1 MKPISIGF
9 EDSLLKE
16 INKKAKVLKVTRA
29 ELIRNAILE
38 YLFRFDEILDAK
50 MLAEAIEKDEEKKPL
65 EKLARELGLN

>member
-16 INKKAKVLKVTRA
+16 INKKAKILDMTRA

-38 YLFRFDEILDAK
+38 YLFHFDEVLDAK
-50 MLAEAIEKDEEKKPL
+50 LLAEAIEKDEEKRPL
-65 EKLARELGLN
+65 SVIARELGLN